1 MENKKKTLFKKFES
15 KSKKKRKNKDIYTYL
30 RGRMRND
37 YDVDDDDDWDLNYQR
52 AKPSNQI
59 DGTFLSKTF
68 FNLISR
74 FCYWKKRGKNA
85 DFCFFLHQKEI
96 NRIHSLRSFI
106 VCMDKYSKLSIY
118 TKKGRKHLNF

>member
-1 MENKKKTLFKKFES
+1 MENKKRTLFKKFES
-15 KSKKKRKNKDIYTYL
+15 NKSKKKRKNKDIYTYL

-74 FCYWKKRGKNA
+74 FCYWKKEGKMQIFVF
-85 DFCFFLHQKEI
+85 FCIKKKSIEFIHYD
-96 NRIHSLRSFI
+96 HSLYVWINIRNCQYI
-106 VCMDKYSKLSIY
+106 RKKAVSI
-118 TKKGRKHLNF
+118 